1 MDMNM
6 MNFNTGNTNTNL
18 SDSTLVKRAK
28 AMIYAGATWETL
40 TRAFGKSESTLR
52 RKIKASY
59 KTEGGHKRLLEKAR
73 ENSRLAKEAR
83 EKMGIPADEEDIKEI
98 IVTETGYLLDHGV
111 QGVMNESL
119 DIFIPHFCVY
129 ELEKLSRSYTSAS
142 EVLTLIYSTNRITT
156 INQRG
161 KEVLFEDPSFP
172 VKNRRSIGVVSLCC
186 ELFCQDFKVRLLT
199 NSSEVAKLAKEQG
212 MDIQVVLVQRAD
224 K

>member
-1 MDMNM
+1 MEMNM
-6 MNFNTGNTNTNL
+6 MNINSGNNTNL

-28 AMIYAGATWETL
+28 TMIYAGATWESL
-40 TRAFGKSESTLR
+40 TIAFGKSESTLR

-83 EKMGIPADEEDIKEI
+83 EKMGVPTDEEDIKEI

-111 QGVMNESL
+111 QGIMNESL

-129 ELEKLSRSYTSAS
+129 ELEKLARSYASAS
-142 EVLTLIYSTNRITT
+142 EVLTLHYSTKRLTT
-156 INQRG
+156 INLRG
-161 KEVLFEDPSFP
+161 KELLFEDPASI
-172 VKNRRSIGVVSLCC
+172 VKKRTIGVVSVCC
-186 ELFCQDFKVRLLT
+186 ELFCQGFKVRLLT
-199 NSSEVAKLAKEQG
+199 NSREIANLAEEQG
-212 MDIQVVLVQRAD
+212 MGIQVVLVQRTD